1 MTRHIIL
8 SNRPE
13 PLPRW
18 LEAFPEAEFVNFA
31 TLGDERLAA
40 LSPALF
46 WLHVASPESP
56 MVEDIR
62 RVLRVAKGF
71 AVVVLANIAEPAHGY
86 LALRAGAAGYAS
98 ALAAPELLRQ
108 IEVVVGNGGIWTG
121 AELKQRLLEALAP
134 FVPNPDAAH
143 ALDRLS
149 PRQREVAEAVA
160 RGASNKEV
168 ARTLNIT
175 ERTVKAHL
183 STIFELTGARDRMQL
198 ALLLNKPRAVDSPLK
213 TGTHD

>member
-18 LEAFPEAEFVNFA
+18 LEAFPEAEFVNLA
-31 TLGDERLAA
+31 SLVDERLAA

-56 MVEDIR
+56 MVDDIR
-62 RVLRVAKGF
+62 RILRVAKGF
-71 AVVVLANIAEPAHGY
+71 AVVVLANIADPEYGY
-86 LALRAGAAGYAS
+86 QALRAGAAGYTS

-108 IEVVVGNGGIWTG
+108 IEIVVGNGGIWTG
-121 AELKQRLLEALAP
+121 AELKQRLLESLAP
-134 FVPNPDAAH
+134 YIANPQAEH
-143 ALDRLS
+143 ALERLS

-198 ALLLNKPRAVDSPLK
+198 ALLLNKSRAADMPLK

>member
-18 LEAFPEAEFVNFA
+18 LEAFPEAEFVKHA
-31 TLGDERLAA
+31 SLDDARLADLA
-40 LSPALF
+40 PALF
-46 WLHVASPESP
+46 WLHVASPDSP
-56 MVEDIR
+56 MVEEIR
-62 RVLRVAKGF
+62 RILRVASGF
-71 AVVVLANIAEPAHGY
+71 AVVVLSNIADPTQGY
-86 LALRAGAAGYAS
+86 QALRAGAAGYTS

-108 IEVVVGNGGIWTG
+108 IAVVVGNGGIWTG
-121 AELKQRLLEALAP
+121 AELKQRLLESLAP
-134 FVPNPDAAH
+134 FIPNQHAAL
-143 ALDRLS
+143 ATDRLS

-168 ARTLNIT
+168 ARTLAIT

-198 ALLLNKPRAVDSPLK
+198 ALLLNQARAPDGMLK